1 MVGLNIKKFR
11 VSAGLTQLQLAK
23 KVGVSEPMICQIERG
38 TKMPTVILA
47 KEIADALN
55 VDINEL
61 LE

>member
-1 MVGLNIKKFR
+1 MVGASIKKIR
-11 VSAGLTQLQLAK
+11 VSVGLTQLQLAK

-47 KEIADALN
+47 KEIADALD
-55 VDINEL
+55 VDIKKL

>member
-11 VSAGLTQLQLAK
+11 ISAGLTQLQLAK

-47 KEIADALN
+47 KEIADALD
-55 VDINEL
+55 VDIKKL

>member
-1 MVGLNIKKFR
+1 MVGANIKKIR

-38 TKMPTVILA
+38 TKIPTVILA

-55 VDINEL
+55 VNINEL

>member
-1 MVGLNIKKFR
+1 MVGLNIKKIR

-55 VDINEL
+55 VNINKL

>member
-1 MVGLNIKKFR
+1 MVGANIKKIR

-23 KVGVSEPMICQIERG
+23 KVGVSKPMICQIERG
-38 TKMPTVILA
+38 TKIPTVILA

-55 VDINEL
+55 VNINEL

>member
-1 MVGLNIKKFR
+1 MVGANIKKFR

-55 VDINEL
+55 VNINEL

>member
-1 MVGLNIKKFR
+1 MVGANIKKIR

-55 VDINEL
+55 VNINEL

>member
-38 TKMPTVILA
+38 TKMPKVILA

>member
-1 MVGLNIKKFR
+1 MVGANIKKIR
-11 VSAGLTQLQLAK
+11 VSVGLTQLQLAK

-47 KEIADALN
+47 KEIADALD
-55 VDINEL
+55 VDIKKL